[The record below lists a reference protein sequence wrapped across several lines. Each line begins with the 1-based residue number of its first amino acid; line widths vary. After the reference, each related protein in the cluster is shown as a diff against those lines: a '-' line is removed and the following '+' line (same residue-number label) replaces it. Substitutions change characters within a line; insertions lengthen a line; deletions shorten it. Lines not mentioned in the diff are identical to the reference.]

1 MDFISK
7 IVLIENDEGFFGP
20 GVRDLL
26 LNIESE
32 KSVRAA
38 SEKMRISYSKAW
50 KIIRNVEKA
59 MGESAVI
66 RIHGG
71 SDGGSASLSPAC
83 RALLRKYM
91 DFEKKSRIE
100 NKKIFEEIFR

>member
-1 MDFISK
+1 MDFTSK
-7 IVLIENDEGFFGP
+7 IVLAENGEGFFGP

-32 KSVRAA
+32 KSVRGA
-38 SEKMRISYSKAW
+38 SEKMQISYSKAW

-71 SDGGSASLSPAC
+71 ADGGSASLTPAC
-83 RALLRKYM
+83 KALLQKYM
-91 DFEKKSRIE
+91 DFEKESRIA
-100 NKKIFEEIFR
+100 NQKIFGEIFK

>member
-7 IVLIENDEGFFGP
+7 IVLVKNDDGFFGP

-32 KSVRAA
+32 KSVRRA
-38 SEKMRISYSKAW
+38 SEKMQISYSKAW

-71 SDGGSASLSPAC
+71 TDGGSASLSPAGK
-83 RALLRKYM
+83 ALLQKYM
-91 DFEKKSRIE
+91 DFEKKSRIA
-100 NKKIFEEIFR
+100 NQKIFEEIFK

>member
-7 IVLIENDEGFFGP
+7 VVLVENDEGFFGP

-26 LNIESE
+26 LSIESE
-32 KSVRAA
+32 KSVRGA
-38 SEKMRISYSKAW
+38 SEKMQISYSKAW

-71 SDGGSASLSPAC
+71 SDGGSASLTPAC
-83 RALLRKYM
+83 KALLQKYM
-91 DFEKKSRIE
+91 DFEKKSRIA
-100 NKKIFEEIFR
+100 NKKIFEEIFE

>member
-7 IVLIENDEGFFGP
+7 IVLVENGDGFFGP

-32 KSVRAA
+32 KSVRRA
-38 SEKMRISYSKAW
+38 SEKMQISYSKAW

-59 MGESAVI
+59 RGESAVI

-71 SDGGSASLSPAC
+71 SDGGSASLSPA
-83 RALLRKYM
+83 
-91 DFEKKSRIE
+91 
-100 NKKIFEEIFR
+100 

>member
-7 IVLIENDEGFFGP
+7 IVLVENDEGFFGP

>member
-7 IVLIENDEGFFGP
+7 TVLVENDDGFFGP

-32 KSVRAA
+32 KSVRRA
-38 SEKMRISYSKAW
+38 SEKMQISYSKAW

-71 SDGGSASLSPAC
+71 TDGGSASLSPAGK
-83 RALLRKYM
+83 ALLKKYM
-91 DFEKKSRIE
+91 DFEKKSRIA
-100 NKKIFEEIFR
+100 NQKIFEEIFK

>member
-7 IVLIENDEGFFGP
+7 IVLVENGDGFFGP

-32 KSVRAA
+32 KSVRRA
-38 SEKMRISYSKAW
+38 SEKMQISYSKAW

-71 SDGGSASLSPAC
+71 SDGGSASLSEAGK
-83 RALLRKYM
+83 ALLQKYM
-91 DFEKKSRIE
+91 DFEEKSRIADQ
-100 NKKIFEEIFR
+100 KIFEEIFK

>member
-7 IVLIENDEGFFGP
+7 LVLVNDNEGFFGP

-26 LNIESE
+26 LNIDRE
-32 KSVRAA
+32 KSVKAA
-38 SEKMRISYSKAW
+38 CESMQISYSKAW

-66 RIHGG
+66 RVHGG
-71 SDGGSASLSPAC
+71 ADGGSAYLSDAC
-83 RALLRKYM
+83 KVLLDRYMRAENR
-91 DFEKKSRIE
+91 SRQAIRA
-100 NKKIFEEIFR
+100 ILDEEFG

>member
-7 IVLIENDEGFFGP
+7 VVLVENDEGFFGP

-38 SEKMRISYSKAW
+38 SEKMQISYSKAW

-71 SDGGSASLSPAC
+71 TDGGSASLTPAC
-83 RALLRKYM
+83 KTLLKKYM
-91 DFEKKSRIE
+91 DFENKSRMA
-100 NKKIFEEIFR
+100 NQKVFEEIFK